1 MIKNLEDVLMLGE
14 SFIEGLKLLDTESL
28 TEKEIYKLA
37 DIRDR
42 VERELKASLKG
53 AIKDLIEK

>member
-1 MIKNLEDVLMLGE
+1 MTKDLEDVLMLGE
-14 SFIEGLKLLDTESL
+14 SFIEGLRLMDTEFL

-42 VERELKASLKG
+42 IERELKTSLKG
-53 AIKDLIEK
+53 VIKGLVDK